1 MPDPDLRELT
11 DADRIVTQ
19 FVMESKMDTSA
30 DQLTFD
36 PQPTTNPS
44 EKSSLQTHRRSRKR
58 LQKEVDELRSRLAQA
73 EQEKESLRARLV
85 SSLDS
90 FEHST
95 NSGKARAVSSVAIP
109 QPLPVTP
116 SDSAPLSL
124 PAAIEK
130 MTSTVRLLNKT
141 LTLSGRKKLPN
152 GLPASPRAPSWCS
165 RCIVK
170 GGWWVSV
177 HYGKDQEH
185 NCVFD
190 GHATRCRYC
199 TTYGK
204 DKCIPVRICCWSACV
219 ANISD
224 SSSALAESSSVDRV
238 DSKGSWQRGCPPGN
252 RSGRKEVRT
261 ASS

>member
-11 DADRIVTQ
+11 DADRIVPQ
-19 FVMESKMDTSA
+19 FVMESNMDTSA

-36 PQPTTNPS
+36 PQPITNPS

-58 LQKEVDELRSRLAQA
+58 LQKEADELRSRLAQA

-85 SSLDS
+85 SFLDS
-90 FEHST
+90 FEHSA
-95 NSGKARAVSSVAIP
+95 NSGKTRTVSSVATP
-109 QPLPVTP
+109 QPSPVTP

-141 LTLSGRKKLPN
+141 FSGSKKLPN
-152 GLPASPRAPSWCS
+152 GLPASPVAPSWCS
-165 RCIVK
+165 RCIFK

-185 NCVFD
+185 DCVFD
-190 GHATRCRYC
+190 EYATRCQYC
-199 TTYGK
+199 TTYAK
-204 DKCIPVRICCWSACV
+204 DKCTPVRICCWSACL

-224 SSSALAESSSVDRV
+224 SSSALAESSPVDRV